1 MPLKCQSCRRGQ
13 RQVTKELHTLDP
25 VHRVCAT
32 CAGPVW
38 SEVAPRSGS
47 PCIGG
52 SLHTRSP
59 CHHPAQPPRCTCKNT
74 RLRQIIQCSS
84 KRTAAT
90 AHTRARHRSQL
101 TGRCG
106 SDEAGRTPRAVP
118 VPRAQVLGNGQ
129 GQHAALVPPRRG
141 GRLRVA
147 ERHVHARVVVPP
159 HHKLVPAAFTCNVL
173 VSAAVPGPRVA
184 DSHMADCHKQ
194 YDTPPGMLT
203 MPEKCR
209 LPPAG
214 GTDALCP
221 ADVAAWSELC
231 WRPGLALAVSALRTV
246 IVVYCCSFKWF
257 APCQDGAC
265 IKRRIRNIRVAQG
278 RPAQA
283 CRRRPR
289 QQARVVEIAAAARQ
303 ADRHPQ
309 QYVHLAIRCLHRV
322 ACECWPQQ

>member
-1 MPLKCQSCRRGQ
+1 MVSGKSQRSCIHWIHFTECVQ
-13 RQVTKELHTLDP
+13 P
-25 VHRVCAT
+25 VQ
-32 CAGPVW
+32 
-38 SEVAPRSGS
+38 
-47 PCIGG
+47 
-52 SLHTRSP
+52 
-59 CHHPAQPPRCTCKNT
+59 AQPGKKSHHVVEARVSEGV
-74 RLRQIIQCSS
+74 RIREARVIIQHNRHAAHARTPGCVRSYSGSS

-90 AHTRARHRSQL
+90 AHTRARQRSQL

-106 SDEAGRTPRAVP
+106 SYEAGTTPRAVP
-118 VPRAQVLGNGQ
+118 VPSAQVLGNGQ
-129 GQHAALVPPRRG
+129 SQHAALVPPRRG

-147 ERHVHARVVVPP
+147 ERHVHARVVMPP

-173 VSAAVPGPRVA
+173 VSAAVPGRRVA
-184 DSHMADCHKQ
+184 ESHMADCHKQ

-214 GTDALCP
+214 GTDALRP
-221 ADVAAWSELC
+221 ANVAAWPELC

-246 IVVYCCSFKWF
+246 IVVYCCSFKCF

-265 IKRRIRNIRVAQG
+265 MKRRIRKIRVAQG

-289 QQARVVEIAAAARQ
+289 QQARVVEITAAARQ

-309 QYVHLAIRCLHRV
+309 QYVHLAIRSLHRV